1 MRAPPP
7 ARLLSVTRA
16 LRGVVQ
22 GYLLACF
29 LPDLHR
35 AGWTSLE
42 LGTALSGGLLAD
54 FLLTSAVGPLSDRLS
69 PRRLLLGGEFLC
81 AVAPLPFLLL
91 PGPLTLSIALF
102 LAGAGQRSNGS
113 PGPWAPAEQR
123 LLARSSPPDRPF
135 SPFGST
141 MAWGLAGMSIG
152 ALLSFGTSLS
162 PTTGLAFGMAGLA
175 AISLVNL
182 VLLKALPR
190 EGEGR
195 GFPFGSGPYREA
207 PLSVGREE
215 RIRLSLLIVSNVLG
229 GLSLG
234 LVDPVIAYW
243 FFLRFQADAGRT
255 ALLLAAAFLV
265 AALLSFVLSRARR
278 DHDMPG
284 TVLVISAGAFV
295 AGLLLPFSSSMLVAA
310 VLYAVRLAGL
320 KAPGGIRQALALR
333 LVHPGRGGLA
343 SGLHLSSL
351 QGAQIA
357 GPVLA
362 GALWHSRKTND
373 PLIIGAILS
382 GLSLLVF
389 IVLYRRAG
397 VRGEE
402 GGTET
407 PKEAGEKGAGEEAV

>member
-1 MRAPPP
+1 
-7 ARLLSVTRA
+7 
-16 LRGVVQ
+16 
-22 GYLLACF
+22 
-29 LPDLHR
+29 
-35 AGWTSLE
+35 
-42 LGTALSGGLLAD
+42 
-54 FLLTSAVGPLSDRLS
+54 
-69 PRRLLLGGEFLC
+69 
-81 AVAPLPFLLL
+81 
-91 PGPLTLSIALF
+91 
-102 LAGAGQRSNGS
+102 
-113 PGPWAPAEQR
+113 
-123 LLARSSPPDRPF
+123 
-135 SPFGST
+135 
-141 MAWGLAGMSIG
+141 
-152 ALLSFGTSLS
+152 
-162 PTTGLAFGMAGLA
+162 MAGLA

-255 ALLLAAAFLV
+255 ALLLAAAFLA

-333 LVHPGRGGLA
+333 LVHPGRGELA

-362 GALWHSRKTND
+362 GAVWYSRKTND

-389 IVLYRRAG
+389 VVLYRRAG

-402 GGTET
+402 GATET